1 MKKDTERPVLFLASL
16 FKAAEARFKR
26 QLKTGRRRYSAR
38 SVYRLAL
45 LPLLAALPVS
55 ANPVM
60 FAWDDNSASE
70 TGFKVERAPSGGS
83 FVQIGMV
90 GTNVTSYTDATALPS
105 TTYSYRVRASNGSI
119 DTAYTNVLTVT
130 SAGAQNTAP
139 TISNISDRTLS
150 AGSSSGPIGLT
161 VSDSETSA
169 GSLALSGRSSNTT
182 LVPDSAI
189 VFGGSGS
196 SRTVTVTP
204 AAGQSG
210 SATITL
216 TVSDGALT
224 ASAAFTL
231 SVTAS
236 NTAPTISTIA
246 SQTIGAGT
254 STGPIAVTIGDAQ
267 TSAASLTLAGSSSN
281 TTLVPTANI
290 AFGGSG
296 SDRTV
301 TVTPDPRRTGS
312 ATITVT
318 VSDGSLSANRSFT
331 VNVLASGDT
340 PPTISS
346 IADHSVDAGKST
358 GPIAFTISD
367 VQTAASSLTLARSS
381 SNTTLVPVANIV
393 FGGSGSNRTVAVT
406 PAAGQFGTATITVT
420 VSDGSASTNASFVL
434 TVKAAPAGGLVA
446 AYGFNETSGT
456 SVTDA
461 SGNTN
466 HGVIQ
471 GAARVTTGKFGAAL
485 NFDGASNLVAV
496 KSSPSLS
503 LSQAMTL
510 EAWVYPT
517 ATQSGWR
524 TLLQKSDSYFL
535 HASGSNALQPEGGV
549 VYNNVGAQVAS
560 SAAIAVNVWTHVA
573 LTYDGSN
580 LHLYLNGA
588 LVSSLA
594 QTGAIGSN
602 ANDLYIGGNNP
613 YGEYF
618 RGLIDEV
625 RIYNRALTVSE
636 IQSDM
641 QMPVSTAIAPT
652 ATWGGSDIGNVGV
665 AGSDDADA
673 TNAKITIRG
682 SGVDIWDSADS
693 FRFVYRTLRGDG
705 VVEARV
711 ESISDTNE
719 WAKAGVMIR
728 SSLAA
733 NAANAMVLVRPSN
746 QVCAQARGTNGGGSS
761 TVFGPSGSATG
772 YWVRLERKGNSL
784 IASTSTNG
792 VKWTRLTT
800 FSIPMGE
807 EVYAGFAVT
816 SHNNSV
822 LATGVFSEPYIR

>member
-1 MKKDTERPVLFLASL
+1 MRSL
-16 FKAAEARFKR
+16 
-26 QLKTGRRRYSAR
+26 
-38 SVYRLAL
+38 YRLAL
-45 LPLLAALPVS
+45 LPFFAALPVA

-60 FAWDDNSASE
+60 VAWDDNSATE
-70 TGFKVERAPSGGS
+70 TGFKVERAPSGGG

-90 GTNVTSYTDATALPS
+90 GANVTSYTDATVSPA
-105 TTYSYRVRASNGSI
+105 TTYSYRVRASNGSV

-130 SAGAQNTAP
+130 SPGTQNTAP
-139 TISNISDRTLS
+139 TISSISDRTLS
-150 AGSSSGPIGLT
+150 VGGSTGPIGLT
-161 VSDSETSA
+161 VSDTETSA
-169 GSLALSGRSSNTT
+169 GSLALSGSSSNTT
-182 LVPDSAI
+182 LVPNSAI

-210 SATITL
+210 SATITI
-216 TVSDGALT
+216 TVSDGAST

-231 SVTAS
+231 SVTDA

-246 SQTIGAGT
+246 SQTIGVGT
-254 STGPIAVTIGDAQ
+254 STGPVAFTIGDAQ
-267 TSAASLTLAGSSSN
+267 TASSSLTLAHSSSN

-290 AFGGSG
+290 VLGGSG
-296 SDRTV
+296 SNRTA
-301 TVTPDPRRTGS
+301 TVTPAAGQTGS

-318 VSDGSLSANRSFT
+318 VSDGTLSASRSFT
-331 VNVLASGDT
+331 VNVLASGNT

-346 IADHSVDAGKST
+346 IANYSVADGEST

-367 VQTAASSLTLARSS
+367 TQTSASTLTLSRSS
-381 SNTTLVPVANIV
+381 SNTTLVPAANIV

-406 PAAGQFGTATITVT
+406 PAAGQSGTATITVT
-420 VSDGSASTNASFVL
+420 VSDGSATANASFVL
-434 TVKAAPAGGLVA
+434 TVNAAATGGLVA
-446 AYGFNETSGT
+446 AYGFNETTGT
-456 SVTDA
+456 SATDA

-471 GAARVTTGKFGAAL
+471 GATRVTSGKFGGAL

-496 KSSPSLS
+496 KSSPTLS
-503 LSQAMTL
+503 LTQAMTL

-524 TLLQKSDSYFL
+524 TLLQKADSYFL
-535 HASGSNALQPEGGV
+535 HASGNKALQPEAGV
-549 VYNNVGAQVAS
+549 VYNNSGSQLAS
-560 SAAIAVNVWTHVA
+560 SAAITVNAWTHVA

-580 LHLYLNGA
+580 LRLYLNGA
-588 LVSSLA
+588 LVSSRA
-594 QTGAIGSN
+594 KTGAIGSN

-618 RGLIDEV
+618 RGLVDEV
-625 RIYNRALTVSE
+625 RIYNRALTGSE

-641 QMPVSTAIAPT
+641 QAPVPTVTAPE
-652 ATWGGSDIGNVGV
+652 ATWSHSDIGNVGV

-673 TNAKITIRG
+673 SNATITVRG
-682 SGVDIWDSADS
+682 SGSDIWDTADS

-705 VVEARV
+705 VVEAHV
-711 ESISDTNE
+711 DSISNTNE

-746 QVCAQARGTNGGGSS
+746 EVCAQARTTNGAGSF
-761 TVFGPSGSATG
+761 TVFGPAGSATG
-772 YWVRLERKGNSL
+772 YWVRLERKGTSL
-784 IASTSTNG
+784 IASSSTNG
-792 VKWTRLTT
+792 VDWTTLTT
-800 FSIPMGE
+800 FTIAMGE

-822 LATGVFSEPYIR
+822 LATGVFSEPYIQ